1 MTDPKARADPSES
14 KAELLV
20 QEIGE
25 EYLDRLQRGET
36 PDPRALVA
44 AHPEVAELLEQQ
56 LNLVEILYRAR
67 LFPDFLSENSG
78 HHMGTDPHSGTNGLS
93 ARNDPDPGADS

>member
-25 EYLDRLQRGET
+25 EFLDRLHLGET
-36 PDPRALVA
+36 PDTRALVA
-44 AHPEVAELLEQQ
+44 AHPEVAELLEQH
-56 LNLVEILYRAR
+56 LNLVETLYRAR
-67 LFPDFLSENSG
+67 PSPDFLSENSG
-78 HHMGTDPHSGTNGLS
+78 YHMGTDRHSGTNGLS
-93 ARNDPDPGADS
+93 PRNDSDPGADS